1 MTKEEFINTISLKK
15 INGIKEDRIKHLL
28 DTEFQDAEG
37 YEIRII
43 LSYIRCYVHEFETL
57 FNLEL

>member
-1 MTKEEFINTISLKK
+1 MTKDEFINTISKKK
-15 INGIKEDRIKHLL
+15 INGISDDRIKHLL
-28 DTEFQDAEG
+28 ESEFKEAEG